1 MKIHVLANDGS
12 PLGVSEQSIHGLDGR
27 MGVGGAELAILT
39 LMRAWHDAGHEV
51 VFYNNPKTANASA
64 FLQLPIS
71 LFNKSEDRDILIIF
85 RSPNNRAIGA
95 NGKKVWFSCDQYTVG
110 NFRDFA
116 QHVDE
121 VVTISNFHAKHFE
134 THYGI
139 TGTHTIDL
147 PVRIWEYGD
156 LHEKQT
162 NSFIF
167 CSVPDRGL
175 SVMADCYDDLYK
187 NIPGMTL
194 TITSDYRLWGTH
206 SPMNEQYIRK
216 FLGKPGV
223 RFLGAVSRTQLIEEQ
238 KLAQFHAYSC
248 TYDELFC
255 YASAECQVAGCYP
268 ISSNAGALD
277 TTNMGKVIYGN
288 PNSPEWKREF
298 IDTVS
303 KAANNPDITRMAE
316 DISNLAR
323 ERFSLDRILQKW
335 DKVFCG

>member
-95 NGKKVWFSCDQYTVG
+95 NGKKIWFSCDQYTVG
-110 NFRDFA
+110 NYRDFA

-121 VVTISNFHAKHFE
+121 IITISNFHAKYFE
-134 THYGI
+134 AHYGI
-139 TGTHTIDL
+139 SCTTTIDL
-147 PVRIWEYGD
+147 PVRIWEYG
-156 LHEKQT
+156 EVQTKQK

-175 SVMADCYDDLYK
+175 AVLADCYDELYR

-194 TITSDYRLWGTH
+194 TITSDYRLWGAY
-206 SPMNEQYIRK
+206 SPMNEQYVRK

-223 RFLGAVSRTQLIEEQ
+223 RFLGAVSREQLIQEQ

-268 ISSNAGALD
+268 ISSSAGALD

-303 KAANNPDITRMAE
+303 KSANNPDILGMAE

-323 ERFSLDRILQKW
+323 ERFSLGRILQKW